1 MEPDPFIDLLSIPG
15 MTERRLKNLL
25 GKFKSPEA
33 IFEQKERTLREVEGI
48 NEELAKRIVNY
59 KRDEE
64 TREKIRK
71 AKELN
76 IRAISYLDEDYPE
89 NLKGLPSSPPLLF
102 IRGEIKEEDRL
113 AIAVIGTRKATY
125 YGKMVAERLASQ
137 LAEEGITIVSGLA
150 RGVDT
155 QAHIGALKAKGRTI
169 AVLGCGID
177 VYYPSENKRLQ
188 NEIAE
193 KGALVSE
200 FNLRTPPF
208 AMNFPKRNRII
219 SGLSLG
225 VVAVEAGDS
234 SGVMNTVNWALD
246 QNREVFAVPGGILS
260 KASAGTNRLIKEG
273 AKPITSIEDILM
285 ELGLSKKKRRETTIP
300 VQLSKEEEII
310 LSLLSDKPIY
320 VDELTEFLGKPVA
333 EVLTY
338 LLNLEIKGLVRQ
350 LPGKQYIRC

>member
-1 MEPDPFIDLLSIPG
+1 MEPEPFIDLLSIPG

-25 GKFKSPEA
+25 ERVKSAEN
-33 IFEQKERTLREVEGI
+33 ILKQKIKILREIKGI
-48 NEELAKRIVNY
+48 DEELAQRIVNY

-64 TREKIRK
+64 TEERIKK
-71 AKELN
+71 AKELKVKVF
-76 IRAISYLDEDYPE
+76 SYLDEDYPE
-89 NLKGLPSSPPLLF
+89 NLKGLPSSPPFLF
-102 IRGEIKEEDRL
+102 IRGEIKKEDKL
-113 AIAVIGTRKATY
+113 AIAVIGTRRATY

-137 LAEEGITIVSGLA
+137 LAEEGIVIVSGLA

-155 QAHIGALKAKGRTI
+155 KAHIGTLKAKGRTI

-177 VYYPSENKRLQ
+177 VYYPPENRKLQ

-200 FNLRTPPF
+200 FNLGTPPF

-225 VVAVEAGDS
+225 VVAVEAGKS

-260 KASAGTNRLIKEG
+260 KASEGTNRLIKEG
-273 AKPITSIEDILM
+273 AKPITSIDDILM
-285 ELGLSKKKRRETTIP
+285 ELGLSKKKKEKAIP

-310 LSLLSDKPIY
+310 FSLLSDKPIY
-320 VDELTEFLGKPVA
+320 VDELTEFLGKPVS
-333 EVLTY
+333 EVLTH
-338 LLNLEIKGLVRQ
+338 LLNLEMKGLVRQ